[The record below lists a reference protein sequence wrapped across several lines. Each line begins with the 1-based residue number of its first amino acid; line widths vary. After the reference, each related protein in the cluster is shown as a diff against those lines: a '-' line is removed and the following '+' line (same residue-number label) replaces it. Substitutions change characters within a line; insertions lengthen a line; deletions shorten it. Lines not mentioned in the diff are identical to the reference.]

1 VKETGMVMVKNPDT
15 VFLPLP
21 LGEGRGEGGTSL
33 NPVCGNSAF
42 PGLPYKKRAAL
53 TLTLS
58 QRERGY
64 A

>member
-1 VKETGMVMVKNPDT
+1 MVMVNNPHT
-15 VFLPLP
+15 ASLPLP

-33 NPVCGNSAF
+33 NPVCENSAF

-58 QRERGY
+58 QREREY